1 MSSRVA
7 IRALGAGLGVLFLV
21 GSARAGTG
29 FTSFAEC
36 VSPLAVPEILF
47 GTIITQANVDFGAL
61 SVKVCNG
68 ITKKA
73 DATCKAQ
80 VKSAAKCNDK
90 SNESNYDI
98 VLKQCAQLNVPADKS
113 ICKSDA
119 KNGRDAIKFANKT
132 NKETAL
138 SECTGEFD
146 AAIQNACVNGVP
158 M

>member
-7 IRALGAGLGVLFLV
+7 IRVLGAGLGLMFLV
-21 GSARAGTG
+21 GSARAGDG
-29 FTSFAEC
+29 FTNFSEC
-36 VSPLAVPEILF
+36 ESPLAVPESFF
-47 GTIITQANVDFGAL
+47 GTVITQGNAAFGDL

-90 SNESNYDI
+90 SNDSLYDM
-98 VLKQCAQLNVPADKS
+98 VLKQCAQLSIPADRDV
-113 ICKSDA
+113 CKTDA
-119 KNGRDAIKFANKT
+119 KNNRDAIKAANKA
-132 NKETAL
+132 NKDSAL
-138 SECTGEFD
+138 TECDAEFD